1 MPPPPAGFL
10 SFLMHRRTPDA
21 LHRVKLLPRKTVTGP
36 PVANFRLKSASPAAD
51 FRRHLRRLGSAK
63 TGFPAKRH
71 YALRAAA
78 VGVKC
83 NRMHDLIIKPTARTV
98 VDITFW

>member
-1 MPPPPAGFL
+1 MPPLLAGCL

-21 LHRVKLLPRKTVTGP
+21 LRRVKLLPRKTVTRP
-36 PVANFRLKSASPAAD
+36 PAANFRLKSASPAAD

-71 YALRAAA
+71 YALCAAA
-78 VGVKC
+78 AGAER
-83 NRMHDLIIKPTARTV
+83 NRMRGLIIKLTARTR
-98 VDITFW
+98 